1 MSAPQAEYVPNH
13 LVWAILAT
21 VFCCLP
27 LGIVSIVYAT
37 QVDGRR
43 MAGDIAG
50 ARELSN
56 KAKTWAIWA
65 AISGPL
71 LAIIWMIF
79 FGGMAMLGAAGSAY

>member
-1 MSAPQAEYVPNH
+1 MSAQAEHVPNH

-21 VFCCLP
+21 ILCCLP
-27 LGIVSIVYAT
+27 LGVVSIVYAT

-50 ARELSN
+50 ARELSH
-56 KAKTWAIWA
+56 KAKMWAIWA

-71 LAIIWMIF
+71 LAIIWMVF
-79 FGGMAMLGAAGSAY
+79 FGGMAMLGAAGSTY